1 MNWKRAFI
9 AATIGLPIVALLRFG
24 LTRDPRAIA
33 SPLPGRAAPDFS
45 LEVFASGSGAGAPAP
60 GERINFAALK
70 GNVVVVNF
78 WASWCLPC
86 RDEHEGLSETAT
98 RYADKGV
105 RFVGIV
111 YNDVTANALNWIREM
126 GGQAYPALLD
136 PGTRTAIDFG
146 VYGVPETF
154 FIGRDGMV
162 ASKYVGPIPAAVLAG
177 RIDSLLAA
185 PAPATAPAPAGPPAP

>member
-1 MNWKRAFI
+1 MNWKRALI
-9 AATIGLPIVALLRFG
+9 AALVALPIIGLLRFG

-33 SPLPGRAAPDFS
+33 SPLPGRAAPEFD
-45 LEVFASGSGAGAPAP
+45 LAVFAPGSGRVAPPP
-60 GERINFAALK
+60 GERVRFAELK

-86 RDEHEGLSETAT
+86 RDEHAALSEVAS
-98 RYADKGV
+98 RYEDRGV

-111 YNDVTANALNWIREM
+111 YNDVTANALRWIDEM
-126 GGQAYPALLD
+126 GGQQYPALLD

-162 ASKYVGPIPAAVLAG
+162 AAKHVGPIPAHVLAQ

-185 PAPATAPAPAGPPAP
+185 PLP

>member
-9 AATIGLPIVALLRFG
+9 AALVGLPVVALLRFG

-33 SPLPGRAAPDFS
+33 SPLPGRPAPTFD
-45 LEVFASGSGAGAPAP
+45 LAVLASGSGPDAPAP
-60 GERINFAALK
+60 GERIRYNDLK

-86 RDEHEGLSETAT
+86 RDEHAALSQVAT
-98 RYADKGV
+98 RYADRDV
-105 RFVGIV
+105 RFVGVV
-111 YNDVTANALNWIREM
+111 YNDVTANALRWIAEM
-126 GGQAYPALLD
+126 GGQTYPALLD

-162 ASKYVGPIPAAVLAG
+162 ASKYVGPIPASILAR
-177 RIDSLLAA
+177 RIDSLLVAAA
-185 PAPATAPAPAGPPAP
+185 P

>member
-1 MNWKRAFI
+1 MNWKRALI
-9 AATIGLPIVALLRFG
+9 AVAAALPILALLRFG

-33 SPLPGRAAPDFS
+33 SPLPGRRAPTFD
-45 LEVFASGSGAGAPAP
+45 LTVFQSGSAPNAPAS
-60 GERINFAALK
+60 GERIRLGDLK

-86 RDEHEGLSETAT
+86 RDEHGPLSQAAT
-98 RYADKGV
+98 RYAGQDV
-105 RFVGIV
+105 RFVGVV
-111 YNDVTANALNWIREM
+111 YNDVTANALRWIQEM
-126 GGQAYPALLD
+126 GGQSYPALLD

-162 ASKYVGPIPAAVLAG
+162 ASKYVGPIPARVLAH
-177 RIDSLLAA
+177 RIDSLLTV
-185 PAPATAPAPAGPPAP
+185 PTR

>member
-1 MNWKRAFI
+1 MNWKRALI
-9 AATIGLPIVALLRFG
+9 AAAVAIPVIGLLRFG

-33 SPLPGRAAPDFS
+33 SPLPGRPAPAFD
-45 LEVFASGSGAGAPAP
+45 LAVFAGGSGAIAPKP
-60 GERINFAALK
+60 GERIRLNDLR

-86 RDEHEGLSETAT
+86 RDEHATLSQAAT
-98 RYADKGV
+98 RYEGQPV
-105 RFVGIV
+105 RFIGIV
-111 YNDVTANALNWIREM
+111 YNDVTANALRWIEEM
-126 GGQAYPALLD
+126 GGQTYPALLD

-154 FIGRDGMV
+154 FISRDGIV
-162 ASKYVGPIPAAVLAG
+162 ASKYVGPIPASVLQQ

-185 PAPATAPAPAGPPAP
+185 PAP

>member
-1 MNWKRAFI
+1 MNWKRASL
-9 AATIGLPIVALLRFG
+9 AVAVVLPLIALLAYG

-33 SPLPGRAAPDFS
+33 SPLPGRPAPTFD
-45 LEVFASGSGAGAPAP
+45 LTVFEPGSGPQAPAV
-60 GERINFAALK
+60 GQRVRLGDLK

-86 RDEHEGLSETAT
+86 RDEHGALSQAAS
-98 RYADKGV
+98 RYAGQPV
-105 RFVGIV
+105 RFVGVV
-111 YNDVTANALNWIREM
+111 YNDVTANALRWIEEM
-126 GGQAYPALLD
+126 GGQSYPALLD

-154 FIGRDGMV
+154 FIARDGNV
-162 ASKYVGPIPAAVLAG
+162 ASKYVGPIPLGVLTH

-185 PAPATAPAPAGPPAP
+185 ASP

>member
-1 MNWKRAFI
+1 MNWKRAII
-9 AATIGLPIVALLRFG
+9 AGAVGIPVIALLRFG

-33 SPLPGRAAPDFS
+33 SPLPGRAAPAFD
-45 LEVFASGSGAGAPAP
+45 LTVFASGSGANAPSL
-60 GERINFAALK
+60 GQRVRMNDLR

-86 RDEHEGLSETAT
+86 RDEHAPLSEVAS
-98 RYADKGV
+98 RYEGQSV
-105 RFVGIV
+105 RFVGVV
-111 YNDVTANALNWIREM
+111 YNDVTANALRWIDEM
-126 GGQAYPALLD
+126 GGQTYPALLD

-154 FIGRDGMV
+154 FIGRDGTV
-162 ASKYVGPIPAAVLAG
+162 ASKFVGPIPARVLQQ

-185 PAPATAPAPAGPPAP
+185 PAP

>member
-1 MNWKRAFI
+1 MNWKRAVI
-9 AATIGLPIVALLRFG
+9 AAAVALPIVALLRFG
-24 LTRDPRAIA
+24 MTRDPRAIA
-33 SPLPGRAAPDFS
+33 SPLPGRPAPTFE
-45 LEVFASGSGAGAPAP
+45 LEVFAPGDAAGAPAV
-60 GERINFAALK
+60 GQRVNFSDLK

-86 RDEHEGLSETAT
+86 RDEHSGLSEIAT

-105 RFVGIV
+105 KFVGIV
-111 YNDVTANALNWIREM
+111 YNDVTANAVRWIREM
-126 GGQAYPALLD
+126 GGQTYPAVLD

-154 FIGRDGMV
+154 FIGRDGTV
-162 ASKYVGPIPAAVLAG
+162 ASKYTGPIPPSVLAQ

-185 PAPATAPAPAGPPAP
+185 TALP

>member
-1 MNWKRAFI
+1 MNWKRAII
-9 AATIGLPIVALLRFG
+9 AGAVGIPVIALLRFG

-33 SPLPGRAAPDFS
+33 SPLPGRTVPAFDLA
-45 LEVFASGSGAGAPAP
+45 VFASGTGANAPSP
-60 GERINFAALK
+60 GQRVRMSDLR

-86 RDEHEGLSETAT
+86 RDEHASLSEVAS
-98 RYADKGV
+98 RYAGQPV
-105 RFVGIV
+105 RFVGVV
-111 YNDVTANALNWIREM
+111 YNDVMANARRWIDEM
-126 GGQAYPALLD
+126 GGQTYPALLD

-154 FIGRDGMV
+154 FIARDGTV
-162 ASKYVGPIPAAVLAG
+162 ASKFVGPIPASVLQQ

-185 PAPATAPAPAGPPAP
+185 AAP

>member
-1 MNWKRAFI
+1 MNWKRAII
-9 AATIGLPIVALLRFG
+9 AGAVGIPVIALLRFG

-33 SPLPGRAAPDFS
+33 SPLPGRTVPAFDLAVFVSGNGANAPS
-45 LEVFASGSGAGAPAP
+45 P
-60 GERINFAALK
+60 GQRVRMSDLR

-86 RDEHEGLSETAT
+86 RDEHASLSEVAS
-98 RYADKGV
+98 RYAGQPVRVVGV
-105 RFVGIV
+105 V
-111 YNDVTANALNWIREM
+111 YNDVTANALRWIDEM
-126 GGQAYPALLD
+126 GGQTYPALLD

-154 FIGRDGMV
+154 FVGRDGRV
-162 ASKYVGPIPAAVLAG
+162 ASKFVGPIPASVLQQ

-185 PAPATAPAPAGPPAP
+185 AAP

>member
-1 MNWKRAFI
+1 MNWKRALI
-9 AATIGLPIVALLRFG
+9 AGAVAIPVIGLLRFG

-33 SPLPGRAAPDFS
+33 SPLPGRTAPAFD
-45 LEVFASGSGAGAPAP
+45 LAVFASGNGAFAPNS
-60 GERINFAALK
+60 GERIRLNDLR

-86 RDEHEGLSETAT
+86 RDEHAALSQMST
-98 RYADKGV
+98 RYAHQGV
-105 RFVGIV
+105 RFLGLV
-111 YNDVTANALNWIREM
+111 YNDVTANALRWLDEM
-126 GGQAYPALLD
+126 GSQTYPALLD

-154 FIGRDGMV
+154 FIGRDGRV
-162 ASKYVGPIPAAVLAG
+162 ASKFVGPIPANVLQQ

-185 PAPATAPAPAGPPAP
+185 AGP